1 MSLAAIPRYDSD
13 ISGEKVI
20 PIAIIRPAYRTVNHH
35 SGVWAVKQRVG
46 MVVIKHRLK
55 PVQTNA
61 LIPWRSYKRP
71 TTAPT
76 KALTTAPG
84 KRINPVSALDWWS
97 DWDGVILR
105 FWECDSCGR
114 PVVNFDLPYR
124 WDFLF
129 LHDAGMKDDGRLTKA
144 MASIPTIATKIS
156 IIRPLAF
163 SRRATQP

>member
-13 ISGEKVI
+13 ISGEKAI

-97 DWDGVILR
+97 EFWAKTETICSVLSRIINSKEAIASVIVK
-105 FWECDSCGR
+105 GR
-114 PVVNFDLPYR
+114 
-124 WDFLF
+124 
-129 LHDAGMKDDGRLTKA
+129 
-144 MASIPTIATKIS
+144 
-156 IIRPLAF
+156 
-163 SRRATQP
+163 